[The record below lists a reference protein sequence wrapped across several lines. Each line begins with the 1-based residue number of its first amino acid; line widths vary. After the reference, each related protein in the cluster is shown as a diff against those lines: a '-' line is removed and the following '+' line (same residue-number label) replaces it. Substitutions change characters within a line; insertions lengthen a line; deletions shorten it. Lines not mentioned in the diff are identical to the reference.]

1 MGMRA
6 DYDVCAPI
14 CHFLCQCPLGVIH
27 RMAVFRSP
35 VHAHGNN
42 IRLLARQIYLALDD
56 ILLGGVDDI
65 SFCALRCGQ
74 AVR

>member
-1 MGMRA
+1 
-6 DYDVCAPI
+6 
-14 CHFLCQCPLGVIH
+14 
-27 RMAVFRSP
+27 MAVFRSP
-35 VHAHGNN
+35 VHTHGNN